1 MKWTPALL
9 VLTVIGTASCA
20 AMQLGGAPDAQTRLQ
35 QGIEALGRNDFAGAQ
50 DNLRSVYQD
59 HWSEPEGREALLV
72 LTTAEIDPRNPS
84 RRLWASAELAASM
97 IKLQDGPTW
106 TKPVGETLYLLALE
120 LGAKEEQIT
129 RAEAERD
136 AAAALPTLDSP
147 SVVARIGAIRAERDS
162 LKRKADQL
170 EQLVAQRDKEL
181 KEKTQELERIKKI
194 VKG

>member
-1 MKWTPALL
+1 MKWTPTLL
-9 VLTVIGTASCA
+9 VLTVLGTASCA
-20 AMQLGGAPDAQTRLQ
+20 ALQLGGAPDAETRLQ
-35 QGIEALGRNDFAGAQ
+35 QGIEALGRNDFASAR
-50 DNLRSVYQD
+50 NHLRSVYQD

-72 LTTAEIDPRNPS
+72 LTAAELDPRNPQ

-97 IKLQDGPTW
+97 IKLQAEPTW
-106 TKPVGETLYLLALE
+106 TKPVGETFYLLALE

-147 SVVARIGAIRAERDS
+147 SVVARINSIRAERDS
-162 LKRKADQL
+162 LKRKTDQL

-181 KEKTQELERIKKI
+181 KEKTQELERIKKT